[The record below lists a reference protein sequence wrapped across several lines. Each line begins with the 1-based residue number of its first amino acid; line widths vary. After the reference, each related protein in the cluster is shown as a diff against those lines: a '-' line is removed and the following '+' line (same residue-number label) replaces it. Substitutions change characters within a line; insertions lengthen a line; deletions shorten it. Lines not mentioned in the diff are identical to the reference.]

1 MSWLSRLLGRGT
13 GKPWAP
19 TALVRPP
26 GQPAARRVTIIA
38 HGGRTLSVPELDMI
52 GEWATSPSGRFTL
65 LWRDRHWADSEP
77 VGGRYVLIDGDTV
90 ILDRRMARPQDG
102 KVADHGTF
110 VLNDWGDS
118 QALSGTF
125 HAFRS
130 DGSAIV
136 SRVYSANL
144 LNNGLSRDGRLAV
157 CQTCN
162 APGSPDG
169 SIFCVFDLEHGAEVA
184 AWVTESGWAR
194 GYEFPEGGERIRML
208 RGDRPSLDYSLTG
221 EFLDRRLWLEDEVR
235 RGTLYVIRKSLAE
248 GEAATGLTHDD
259 LRTGARQAL
268 RDGDDRFEAEAW
280 RLLGEIEESAGDAAA
295 ALEAYDRALAINPK
309 VGVAKR
315 AAALRKTLAA

>member
-1 MSWLSRLLGRGT
+1 MSWLRRLLGG
-13 GKPWAP
+13 GIGQASALPAP
-19 TALVRPP
+19 A
-26 GQPAARRVTIIA
+26 PAAMEPGPTRVKITEY
-38 HGGRTLSVPELDMI
+38 GGRIISLSELDMV
-52 GEWATSPSGRFTL
+52 GERATSASGRFTL
-65 LWRDRHWADSEP
+65 VWHDRRWMDGEIIE
-77 VGGRYVLIDGDTV
+77 GRYLLIDRDAV
-90 ILDRRMARPQDG
+90 ILDRRIARPQDG
-102 KVADHGTF
+102 KVADDGTF

-144 LNNGLSRDGRLAV
+144 LNTGLSSDGRLAV
-157 CQTCN
+157 CQACN

-169 SIFCVFDLEHGAEVA
+169 SIFCVFDLERGAEVA
-184 AWVTESGWAR
+184 AWVPESGWAR
-194 GYEFPEGGERIRML
+194 GYEFPEGGESIRML
-208 RGDRPSLDYSLTG
+208 RGDRPSLDYALTG